1 VPAWK
6 HGVSVE
12 GGQLCVKV
20 EVKMEDVEKDDDKVQ
35 QLRSVHLSEAV
46 DLR

>member
-1 VPAWK
+1 M
-6 HGVSVE
+6 SVE